1 MKAPRT
7 KFNKVPRYD
16 SGGGFNMYKP
26 EKEATNPYTN
36 SKWNSVGSGVYA
48 GASMLDQSIPSPIN
62 VQGSDY
68 FSNLSEKRKQTE
80 KAVDTASSAAAMIPV
95 YGWAVAGGMQFGK
108 AVGKLTQDKYGIYK
122 SKGAQVLD
130 NVVDP
135 VKQVQSIGNAFSH
148 PTRSNLLN
156 SATMGIFGKDQQ
168 DEENK
173 RQRGIYQNRMLA
185 DTIASSDRAGNMN
198 MNRLPTYQ
206 SPLYGRRGI
215 QLRKHPSMNVP
226 GRPSMR
232 FTTKFGSK

>member
-7 KFNKVPRYD
+7 KFNKVPHYD
-16 SGGGFNMYKP
+16 SGGGFNMAKP
-26 EKEATNPYTN
+26 EKEVANPWTD
-36 SKWNSVGSGVYA
+36 SKWSSTGGAVY
-48 GASMLDQSIPSPIN
+48 GAASALDKSIASPIN

-68 FSNLSEKRKQTE
+68 FTNLSEKRKRTE
-80 KAVDTASSAAAMIPV
+80 KAVDTASSAVAMVPV

-135 VKQVQSIGNAFSH
+135 VKQVQSIGNAFEH

-156 SATMGIFGKDQQ
+156 SATMGIFGKDQAN
-168 DEENK
+168 EENK
-173 RQRGIYQNRMLA
+173 RQKGIYQDRMLA
-185 DTIASSDRAGNMN
+185 SQIASNDEAGTFNR
-198 MNRLPTYQ
+198 NRLPTYQ
-206 SPLYGRRGI
+206 APMYGRKGL
-215 QLRKHPSMNVP
+215 QLRKRPGMNMP

-232 FTTKFGSK
+232 FTTKFGNK